1 MGLPI
6 LQHPTFELEIPSTKQ
21 LVRYRPFLVKE
32 EKILLLAQQ
41 AGEPNDFIR
50 AINQIIEACVDGVD
64 INRLTNF
71 DTEYIFLQLRAN
83 SVSELAKINIQDEET
98 EEWVEVQIDL
108 HEVEVPKLEEID
120 NRIVLNNDV
129 FLELRYPRYVDL
141 LKIAS
146 DEALDTSLEL
156 ISMCIDK
163 VYNGVEVLEMKDFS
177 AQEQDDFVN
186 SFSADAFTKIQQYF
200 TSMPKV
206 TMEIK
211 YKVKVDGKTK
221 TKKRILEGINDF
233 F

>member
-1 MGLPI
+1 
-6 LQHPTFELEIPSTKQ
+6 
-21 LVRYRPFLVKE
+21 
-32 EKILLLAQQ
+32 
-41 AGEPNDFIR
+41 
-50 AINQIIEACVDGVD
+50 
-64 INRLTNF
+64 
-71 DTEYIFLQLRAN
+71 
-83 SVSELAKINIQDEET
+83 
-98 EEWVEVQIDL
+98 
-108 HEVEVPKLEEID
+108 
-120 NRIVLNNDV
+120 
-129 FLELRYPRYVDL
+129 VDL